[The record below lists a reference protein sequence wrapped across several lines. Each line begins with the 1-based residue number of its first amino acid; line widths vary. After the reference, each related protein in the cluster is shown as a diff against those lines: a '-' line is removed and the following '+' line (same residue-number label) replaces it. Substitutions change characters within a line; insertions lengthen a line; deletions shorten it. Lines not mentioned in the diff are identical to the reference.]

1 VFAVRLLKAMQEGER
16 FSSTEENIV
25 EYILANPAQISEM
38 TTRELA
44 EKTYTSPAAIFRL
57 CQKLGLKGYNEF
69 KIKFTSEVNRTLPCG
84 AHIMRRPITDK
95 DSTADIVRKMAQLEI
110 EAIEETKN
118 EMDLT
123 QMERIAELLD
133 KADIIDVY
141 AYDQN
146 FSLAQMAVY
155 NFLQVKK
162 TAVAH
167 NSLNS
172 QLSAALL
179 SDKSHLAIIISRSG
193 LNQRLI
199 RTARILKKR
208 GIKTVLISVNRETEL
223 AKLCDE
229 FLYAANTLEY
239 LDLGG
244 NIFSVAVRYY
254 FDVLVSMLLSRHFQD
269 IETFYDDFENYLGH
283 PDDRNRLW

>member
-1 VFAVRLLKAMQEGER
+1 MRLLKAMQEGER

-25 EYILANPAQISEM
+25 EYILAHPAQISEM

-69 KIKFTSEVNRTLPCG
+69 KIKFTSEINRTLPCG

-95 DSTADIVRKMAQLEI
+95 DSTSDIVRKLAQLEI

-118 EMDLT
+118 EMDLA
-123 QMERIAELLD
+123 QIERIAELLD
-133 KADIIDVY
+133 KADIIDIY

-172 QLSAALL
+172 QLSAALIA
-179 SDKSHLAIIISRSG
+179 DKHHLAIIISRSG

-199 RTARILKKR
+199 RTARILKKQ
-208 GIKTVLISVNRETEL
+208 GIKTILLSVNRETKL
-223 AKLCDE
+223 ACLCDE
-229 FLYAANTLEY
+229 FLYVANTLDY

-244 NIFSVAVRYY
+244 NIFSVGVRYY
-254 FDVLVSMLLSRHFQD
+254 FDVLVSLLLSRHFTE
-269 IETFYDDFENYLGH
+269 IESFYKEFENYLGH
-283 PDDRNRLW
+283 ADDDDRLW